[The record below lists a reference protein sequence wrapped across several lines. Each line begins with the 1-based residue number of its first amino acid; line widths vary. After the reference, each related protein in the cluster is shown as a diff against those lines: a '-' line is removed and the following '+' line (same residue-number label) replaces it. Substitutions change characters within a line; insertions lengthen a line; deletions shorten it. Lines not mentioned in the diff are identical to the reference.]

1 MVMATPQ
8 VEHSND
14 EANLQI
20 RLQTQLRKPLVCPTE
35 WSSLFDLF
43 SLDDKDLINLSTP
56 KLNSVTPDH
65 VGLPSMNPGWV
76 FCLQI

>member
-1 MVMATPQ
+1 MARFENECMKTSWKVQHMFCVILGKEESLTTTNSWIGEMVMATPQ

-35 WSSLFDLF
+35 
-43 SLDDKDLINLSTP
+43 
-56 KLNSVTPDH
+56 
-65 VGLPSMNPGWV
+65 
-76 FCLQI
+76 